1 MYKPEAGD
9 YLIFPSGHPD
19 ILTKEGQ
26 VYLHGVMPAKGEKKY
41 ISRMYW
47 MKYEVGEDKWFEKEA
62 EFGKDVWEKMQPDI
76 MQKFRDA
83 NPNKINAD
91 KEKRIK

>member
-1 MYKPEAGD
+1 
-9 YLIFPSGHPD
+9 
-19 ILTKEGQ
+19 
-26 VYLHGVMPAKGEKKY
+26 MPATGAKKY

-47 MKYEVGEDKWFEKEA
+47 MKYEIGDDEWFEKEA
-62 EFGKDVWEKMQPDI
+62 EFGKDVWKEMQADI

-83 NPNKINAD
+83 HPNKMNAD